1 MIMPLGTSHKN
12 KSRDKPK
19 DSASARK
26 RLSMPIKAKC
36 HLTDMGPEKYKK
48 AIERLMAGVLAA
60 TVAKEI
66 SKEFP
71 GVPIPLLA
79 QKLRR
84 ARAAAKDALARLKLE
99 QANHQLSQSRIKDIH
114 HSSMQ
119 VLSALISITHLQRT
133 RVERFYQQELQQST
147 PNPRLNALINDYCAQ
162 LAQVQKA
169 QFDLG
174 INEFKGPL
182 NGMRG
187 VIDKRTWPDGTHQE
201 RHVFEAI
208 AAVEEI
214 FRKRGIPEHP
224 QLTEGNE
231 R

>member
-12 KSRDKPK
+12 KSRDKLK

-36 HLTDMGPEKYKK
+36 LLTDMGPEKYKK
-48 AIERLMAGVLAA
+48 AIERLMTPGVHAA

-71 GVPIPLLA
+71 GVTLLRLA
-79 QKLRR
+79 ATLARTRR
-84 ARAAAKDALARLKLE
+84 ALNAEAIRIKLVQEHSKNRESRL
-99 QANHQLSQSRIKDIH
+99 KDIH

-119 VLSALISITHLQRT
+119 ALSALISVTLIQKA
-133 RVERFYQQELQQST
+133 RVERFFQKELA
-147 PNPRLNALINDYCAQ
+147 LNGLINEYCAQ
-162 LAQVQKA
+162 LAQIQKA

-182 NGMRG
+182 SGTRG
-187 VIDKRTWPDGTHQE
+187 VIDKRNFPDGTHQE
-201 RHVFEAI
+201 RHVYESI
-208 AAVEEI
+208 ARVEEI
-214 FRKRGIPEHP
+214 FRKRGINMEHP
-224 QLTEGNE
+224 ELTEGNE